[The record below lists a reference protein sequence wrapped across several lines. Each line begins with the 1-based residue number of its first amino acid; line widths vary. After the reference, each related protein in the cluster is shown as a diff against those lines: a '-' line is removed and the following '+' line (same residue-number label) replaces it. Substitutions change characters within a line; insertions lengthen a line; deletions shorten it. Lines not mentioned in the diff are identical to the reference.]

1 VRLRALVDGRSRMQV
16 LARLAAAAFAMEA
29 CYNFAASRRAN
40 APTIIAQQQCLVF
53 DSELACGID

>member
-1 VRLRALVDGRSRMQV
+1 MRLRARVDGRSRTQG
-16 LARLAAAAFAMEA
+16 LADLRSAFAMEA